1 MAPVLDKL
9 RKQAKK
15 LGVPTKEIRVASRE
29 ELESLI
35 AEHSDNGGTRKKS
48 KARKAVRKAVAK
60 KKVAAKS
67 APARKSRTSG
77 KAKRQTTRKSE
88 STSGY
93 EAKGARNTLDG
104 VDYSETDGWN
114 PRPGSTADRIVKL
127 LKKYKGNRDK
137 VYDALLS
144 DIGDFV
150 KPKRADGSAWVKGD
164 GPGSRKAM
172 LRYRISRTAW
182 QFALNTGQHEI
193 AGNRVEYGTG
203 GTGEGRFKRK
213 SRKTAATRKS
223 GRKTTTAARKPQ
235 KAAQKRTGTTRRRTT
250 TRRRSSR

>member
-1 MAPVLDKL
+1 MAAPVLDKL

-35 AEHSDNGGTRKKS
+35 AEHSDNGGTRKKT

-67 APARKSRTSG
+67 APATKSRKSG

-88 STSGY
+88 STY

-104 VDYSETDGWN
+104 VDYSETEGWN

-203 GTGEGRFKRK
+203 GTGEGVFKRK
-213 SRKTAATRKS
+213 SRKG
-223 GRKTTTAARKPQ
+223 GRKTTTATRKPQ
-235 KAAQKRTGTTRRRTT
+235 KAARKSKGTTRRRTT
-250 TRRRSSR
+250 TRRRSR